1 MTETPSAKPPIHPAR
16 YLVPNAITGASMLFG
31 LISLGNSA
39 AGNYALAGWMIIY
52 AVLSDRIDGLVAR
65 ALRATSALG
74 MQLDSFADF
83 LNFGV
88 APAALAYSYL
98 SRRPDLP
105 YRDYGVAW
113 AILAAACSIWVLAA
127 VFRLA
132 RYNITADDALPTKI
146 FFGVPTTLAGG
157 LFAMLFLSLLKY
169 ESTFPSFG
177 GPKLY
182 GDLQT
187 PASVWKYLPIGLFI
201 GAFLMVSSLP
211 MPKGGNSSNKA
222 FTVFIMA
229 SMAFGYITGITRQ
242 IPEVAILFPATWLIV
257 FLGWGQ
263 LSSSARSLKPPPWF
277 S

>member
-1 MTETPSAKPPIHPAR
+1 MSEANAKPPIHPAR
-16 YLVPNAITGASMLFG
+16 YLVPNAITGANMLFG
-31 LISLGNSA
+31 LVSLGNSA

-52 AVLSDRIDGLVAR
+52 AVLCDRLDGLVAR

-105 YRDYGVAW
+105 YQSGGVAW
-113 AILAAACSIWVLAA
+113 MCLVVVCSIFVLAA

-132 RYNITADDALPTKI
+132 RYNITADGAMPTKI
-146 FFGVPTTLAGG
+146 FFGVPSTLAGG
-157 LFAMLFLSLLKY
+157 LFAIVFLALLKY
-169 ESTFPSFG
+169 EPTYPTFG
-177 GPKLY
+177 GPKVW
-182 GDLQT
+182 GDFQT
-187 PASVWKYLPIGLFI
+187 PAAVWKYLPIGLAI

-211 MPKGGNSSNKA
+211 MPKGGKSSSKF
-222 FTVFIMA
+222 FTVFVLS
-229 SMAFGYITGITRQ
+229 SMAFGYVSGFSMQ
-242 IPEVAILFPATWLIV
+242 LPDVAMFFPLAWVVV
-257 FLGWGQ
+257 FLIWGQ
-263 LSSSARSLKPPPWF
+263 VASTARSLKPPPWF

>member
-1 MTETPSAKPPIHPAR
+1 MNDPKPALPPIHPAR
-16 YLVPNAITGASMLFG
+16 YLVPNAVTGASMLFG
-31 LISLGNSA
+31 LISLSNSA

-52 AVLSDRIDGLVAR
+52 AVLCDRIDGLVAR

-105 YRDYGVAW
+105 YQAGGVAW
-113 AILAAACSIWVLAA
+113 WLLVAVCSIWVLAA

-146 FFGVPTTLAGG
+146 FFGIPTTLAGG
-157 LFAMLFLSLLKY
+157 LFALCFLALLKY
-169 ESTFPSFG
+169 EPSYPTFG
-177 GPKLY
+177 GPKLF
-182 GDLQT
+182 GDLHT
-187 PASVWKYLPIGLFI
+187 PAAAWRYLPVFLAI

-211 MPKGGNSSNKA
+211 MPKGGKSSSKVV
-222 FTVFIMA
+222 TVLVMA
-229 SMAFGYITGITRQ
+229 SMVFGYTSGFSRQ
-242 IPEVAILFPATWLIV
+242 VPEISVLFPLVWTVAFLI
-257 FLGWGQ
+257 WGQ
-263 LSSSARSLKPPPWF
+263 VSASARSLKPPPWF